1 MERSCPKRE
10 IESLELGNG
19 NGNGDDVHGRG
30 PCGEP
35 THAAALRAPFRRA
48 GIVGSPRWWD
58 RVKSHLDA
66 FFTGVPQA

>member
-1 MERSCPKRE
+1 MERSFARE
-10 IESLELGNG
+10 IERLKLD

-35 THAAALRAPFRRA
+35 THAAALRASFRRA